1 MSALLDQLL
10 TREQRESCAKH
21 DHPSLHDWS
30 DEQRFSELVAT
41 HRSGF
46 TAGTRIGCPECAW
59 GKVAGCWRCQRR
71 GADSAPQPA
80 EACTELGADQ
90 IRESEAD
97 PWLWRLLPAAIAVGA
112 ILTAWF
118 EVVA

>member
-1 MSALLDQLL
+1 MSA
-10 TREQRESCAKH
+10 
-21 DHPSLHDWS
+21 HPSLHDWT

-46 TAGTRIGCPECAW
+46 CA
-59 GKVAGCWRCQRR
+59 V
-71 GADSAPQPA
+71 QPA

-90 IRESEAD
+90 IAESEAD
-97 PWLWRLLPAAIAVGA
+97 PWLWRLIPAAIAAGA

>member
-21 DHPSLHDWS
+21 DPHPSLHDWA

-41 HRSGF
+41 HRAGF
-46 TAGTRIGCPECAW
+46 CA
-59 GKVAGCWRCQRR
+59 VQ
-71 GADSAPQPA
+71 PQPA
-80 EACTELGADQ
+80 EAATEIGADQ
-90 IRESEAD
+90 IAESEAD
-97 PWLWRLLPAAIAVGA
+97 PWLWRLLPAAIAAGA

-118 EVVA
+118 EVAA

>member
-1 MSALLDQLL
+1 MSALLDKLL

-21 DHPSLHDWS
+21 DPHPSLHDWT

-46 TAGTRIGCPECAW
+46 CA
-59 GKVAGCWRCQRR
+59 V
-71 GADSAPQPA
+71 QPA

-90 IRESEAD
+90 IAESEAD
-97 PWLWRLLPAAIAVGA
+97 PWLWKLAPIAIVGA
-112 ILTAWF
+112 ALWSAW
-118 EVVA
+118 EVAGRPVPW